1 MLTKVWKEIGR
12 VSVVEVLN
20 SNNLAESPRP
30 RSNIKARVWSPQQL
44 SGEIQTYNLGYS
56 RVLSTICRDI
66 ISLIYLIYFTYGFLL
81 KWNCFNLSVFPLSYF
96 VSPPVQQLVLRIWW
110 CSSVDLI
117 CLHPS
122 KALFDFCDSI
132 KLFPTNR
139 LDVGVAETKRNKR
152 NCHSLCFFVR

>member
-1 MLTKVWKEIGR
+1 MLSMLTKVWKEIGR

-66 ISLIYLIYFTYGFLL
+66 ISLIFLIYYT
-81 KWNCFNLSVFPLSYF
+81 
-96 VSPPVQQLVLRIWW
+96 
-110 CSSVDLI
+110 
-117 CLHPS
+117 
-122 KALFDFCDSI
+122 
-132 KLFPTNR
+132 
-139 LDVGVAETKRNKR
+139 
-152 NCHSLCFFVR
+152 